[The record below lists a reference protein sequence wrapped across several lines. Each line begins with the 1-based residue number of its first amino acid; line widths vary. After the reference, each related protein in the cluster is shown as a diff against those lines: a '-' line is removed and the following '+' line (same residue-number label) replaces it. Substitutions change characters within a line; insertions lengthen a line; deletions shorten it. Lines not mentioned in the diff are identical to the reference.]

1 MASRR
6 RRFPRGSW
14 HAFTFHDY
22 YLHGYHYQQSR
33 LQHSTLCPITI
44 ISIPSTVIRRWF
56 SGDMKTEPLATGVSS
71 AVFVLFFEIFPV
83 YLFIIDCFPVVI
95 NGEWGTPL
103 LQLTSNWWIQLTDSI
118 GRCCCTDNKELEPS
132 SGGHFEFSRQPIRG
146 LQTNPNRKICNKRK
160 KPKKKVSKKKKRK
173 IKRERMNYFQGS
185 SSTSSST
192 SQLWWTKRNRWA
204 LKASGYETITIK
216 PHSIFF
222 P

>member
-1 MASRR
+1 M
-6 RRFPRGSW
+6 
-14 HAFTFHDY
+14 
-22 YLHGYHYQQSR
+22 
-33 LQHSTLCPITI
+33 
-44 ISIPSTVIRRWF
+44 
-56 SGDMKTEPLATGVSS
+56 
-71 AVFVLFFEIFPV
+71 
-83 YLFIIDCFPVVI
+83 YLFIIDCFPAVI

-222 P
+222 HKETVLKNCVSFRASNNCV